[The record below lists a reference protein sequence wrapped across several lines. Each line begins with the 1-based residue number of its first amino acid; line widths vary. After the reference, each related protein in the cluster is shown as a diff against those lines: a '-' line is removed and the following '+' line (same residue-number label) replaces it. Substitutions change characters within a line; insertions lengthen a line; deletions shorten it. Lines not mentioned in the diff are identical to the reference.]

1 MGVNIPNWL
10 LQRARLTPDRT
21 ALIFKE
27 QSWTFREML
36 YQIMARAERLSA
48 IPGLAGGRAAI
59 LMRNH
64 PETVWMIHA
73 LQQLQT
79 ETVCLNNR
87 LTAEELSFQLEDS
100 LAVAV
105 IYDEEFDSAAKELH
119 SRHPDVHIIPAT
131 ELLSME
137 KKAVDLTYEFS
148 LDAVCS
154 IMYTSGTTGKPKGV
168 LQTYGNH
175 WWSAIGSSLN
185 LGLDTEDCWLCAVP
199 VFHISGLS
207 ILMRSVIYG
216 IPVNVMERFDEK
228 NANQLL
234 ADGKIT
240 IMSVV
245 SAMLNRMLSS
255 LGEARYHERFRCMLL
270 GGGPAPRPIL
280 EQCKERNIPVY
291 QTYGMTETCSQIV
304 TLAPEDSLTKL
315 GSAGKPLF
323 PCQIKIMTGNR
334 EALPGETG
342 EITVKGPNV
351 TKGYMNREQVNA
363 DSFRDGWF
371 YTGDLGFMDEEGFLY
386 VLDRRSDLI
395 ISGGENIYPAEIE
408 EVLLAHEAVGDA
420 GVAGVEDP
428 TWGKVPHGFIVAKKE
443 VGERELLDHCKGTLA
458 PYKIPKR
465 IHRVDSLPRNGA
477 NKLMRRRLAELIEE

>member
-105 IYDEEFDSAAKELH
+105 IYDEEFDLAAKELH

-148 LDAVCS
+148 LDTVCS

-185 LGLDTEDCWLCAVP
+185 LGLDTED
-199 VFHISGLS
+199 
-207 ILMRSVIYG
+207 
-216 IPVNVMERFDEK
+216 
-228 NANQLL
+228 
-234 ADGKIT
+234 
-240 IMSVV
+240 
-245 SAMLNRMLSS
+245 
-255 LGEARYHERFRCMLL
+255 
-270 GGGPAPRPIL
+270 
-280 EQCKERNIPVY
+280 
-291 QTYGMTETCSQIV
+291 
-304 TLAPEDSLTKL
+304 
-315 GSAGKPLF
+315 
-323 PCQIKIMTGNR
+323 
-334 EALPGETG
+334 
-342 EITVKGPNV
+342 
-351 TKGYMNREQVNA
+351 
-363 DSFRDGWF
+363 
-371 YTGDLGFMDEEGFLY
+371 
-386 VLDRRSDLI
+386 
-395 ISGGENIYPAEIE
+395 
-408 EVLLAHEAVGDA
+408 
-420 GVAGVEDP
+420 
-428 TWGKVPHGFIVAKKE
+428 
-443 VGERELLDHCKGTLA
+443 
-458 PYKIPKR
+458 
-465 IHRVDSLPRNGA
+465 
-477 NKLMRRRLAELIEE
+477 